1 MYPSAEHIAVVA
13 FQRVLS
19 AETMIAGQLE
29 RDIHR
34 LNGVVGD
41 GDFRQ
46 IGLDGGKAQRRPC
59 SSRLRLTSSSPA
71 ICPTFSCTRGET
83 RERMAETGGHPPRQ
97 PPHQPVVSG
106 VGNAVI
112 DRRQQRRLPV
122 GEQAKQFGW
131 AAGGASVGQ
140 TSTACSAATRTWLKI
155 TSWLPVA
162 RIRVIPAFT
171 TLMPGLSPRHQ
182 PVPTSGRLSSLLAH
196 RQPAQPLMP
205 GGGINFM
212 AADVPALR
220 ATGRHGV
227 RQAARARGASSSST
241 RRLLMRPPC
250 STAS

>member
-46 IGLDGGKAQRRPC
+46 IGLDGGKAQRGGLLQQAAVDQQQPGD
-59 SSRLRLTSSSPA
+59 LPDFLLHPWQ
-71 ICPTFSCTRGET
+71 T

-112 DRRQQRRLPV
+112 DRRQQRRPPV
-122 GEQAKQFGW
+122 GEQAKRFGL

-162 RIRVIPAFT
+162 RIPA
-171 TLMPGLSPRHQ
+171 
-182 PVPTSGRLSSLLAH
+182 
-196 RQPAQPLMP
+196 
-205 GGGINFM
+205 
-212 AADVPALR
+212 
-220 ATGRHGV
+220 
-227 RQAARARGASSSST
+227 
-241 RRLLMRPPC
+241 
-250 STAS
+250 